1 MAKTRADTVR
11 AFARELSARFDT
23 SIEAGHEHGAGWM
36 LEWTDGPTRYA
47 VHDAAKAAD
56 LRGAEIQTSRSLSP
70 CAYALAALRLRERG
84 EFGPFLASERW
95 RAHSQVEARL
105 WDTDHPERA
114 RDEREAALAARLL
127 AAAVPPGERW
137 PDERTVCRLV
147 AERGLGWLLADEPA
161 TERQADSDTRP
172 RMRGLERLTA
182 RYAQNDYAA
191 SLAWR
196 DRLETLPARVAVDA
210 AFADPDLDG
219 PTALAVLEVLHGLHE
234 ELDELDARI
243 AAVLKAAPD
252 VSYSQIG
259 TALGGIARQSA
270 EAWVNQRTET
280 DKSTG
285 ATVARTL
292 RSPRSRR
299 HAAAADT

>member
-1 MAKTRADTVR
+1 MGAK
-11 AFARELSARFDT
+11 
-23 SIEAGHEHGAGWM
+23 IE
-36 LEWTDGPTRYA
+36 
-47 VHDAAKAAD
+47 
-56 LRGAEIQTSRSLSP
+56 TSRSLTP
-70 CAYALAALRLRERG
+70 RAYALAALRLRLVG
-84 EFGPFLASERW
+84 DFAPYLSSEPW
-95 RAHSQVEARL
+95 RAVSQVESRL
-105 WDTDHPERA
+105 WDTDHPETA
-114 RDEREAALAARLL
+114 RDEREEQMATRLL

-137 PDERTVCRLV
+137 PDERTACRLV
-147 AERGLGWLLADEPA
+147 AERGLAWLLTDAPDA
-161 TERQADSDTRP
+161 ARRGAADTRP
-172 RMRGLERLTA
+172 RMSGLERLTA

-219 PTALAVLEVLHGLHE
+219 PTALAVLEVLRGLHQ

-252 VSYSQIG
+252 VSYDQIG

-270 EAWVNQRTET
+270 EAWVAQRTET
-280 DKSTG
+280 DRSTG
-285 ATVARTL
+285 AIVPRTL

-299 HAAAADT
+299 LKNQDNDMTA